1 MTSEEIKK
9 VAVLGAGAM
18 GNGIAQV
25 ALMAGYNVAMRD
37 IEQKFVDKGLENI
50 KESLAKFVT
59 KGKISEEESN
69 DCLTRLEA
77 LVDLET
83 AVKDADLII
92 EAAPEDLKV
101 KKNIFADID
110 SLAPANAI
118 LASNT
123 STMSI
128 TEIASATKR
137 EDKVI
142 GMHFFNPPVMM
153 KLVEVIYGDKASDE
167 AVNAAY
173 DVAIKMNKVPVIVK
187 KDSPGFIYNRINAPT
202 GLLLQKILEAGT
214 PKPEEFDAV
223 FKNFMPM
230 APFELSDFVGLD
242 VVVNIKYYY
251 AETLSPEYAPEK
263 FLLDLVNAGHLGK
276 KSGKGIYDWSEGRPV
291 IDTSNPTNEY
301 DATHMV
307 ALQVN
312 EGTKLLEEG
321 VVDDPNDID
330 TAMVN
335 GGGGMGPFTLAKNFG
350 YDVMVQKCNELAD
363 KFKVEVFRP
372 TETLKKGNI
381 QV

>member
-1 MTSEEIKK
+1 MKSEEIKK
-9 VAVLGAGAM
+9 IAVLGAGAM

-37 IEQKFVDKGLENI
+37 IEQKFVDKGLESI
-50 KESLAKFVT
+50 KESLAKFVS
-59 KGKISEEESN
+59 KGKMSEEESN
-69 DCLTRLEA
+69 DCLARLEA
-77 LVDLET
+77 VVDLET

-92 EAAPEDLKV
+92 EAAPEDLDL
-101 KKNIFADID
+101 KKKIFADID
-110 SLAPANAI
+110 SMASAHAI

-173 DVAIKMNKVPVIVK
+173 DVAKKMKKVPVIVK

-230 APFELSDFVGLD
+230 APYELSDFVGLD
-242 VVVNIKYYY
+242 VIVNIKYYY
-251 AETLSPEYAPEK
+251 AKVLSPEYAPDK

-276 KSGKGIYDWSEGRPV
+276 KTGKGIYDWSGGRPV
-291 IDTSNPTNEY
+291 IDTSNPTTEY

-330 TAMVN
+330 KAMAN
-335 GGGGMGPFTLAKNFG
+335 GGGGIGPFTLAKNFG
-350 YDVMVQKCNELAD
+350 IDVMVQKCNELAD
-363 KFKVEVFRP
+363 KFNISVFRP
-372 TETLKKGNI
+372 TETLKKGDF
-381 QV
+381 

>member
-1 MTSEEIKK
+1 MKSEEIKK
-9 VAVLGAGAM
+9 IAVLGAGAM

-37 IEQKFVDKGLENI
+37 IEQKFVDKGLESI
-50 KESLAKFVT
+50 KESLAKFVS

-69 DCLTRLEA
+69 DCLARLEA
-77 LVDLET
+77 VVDLET

-92 EAAPEDLKV
+92 EAAPEDLDL
-101 KKNIFADID
+101 KKKIFADVD
-110 SLAPANAI
+110 SMAPAYAI

-173 DVAIKMNKVPVIVK
+173 DVAKKMKKVPVIVK

-230 APFELSDFVGLD
+230 APYELSDFVGLD
-242 VVVNIKYYY
+242 VIVNIKYYY
-251 AETLSPEYAPEK
+251 AKVLSPEYAPDK

-276 KSGKGIYDWSEGRPV
+276 KTGKGIYDWSGGRPV
-291 IDTSNPTNEY
+291 IDTSNPTTEY

-330 TAMVN
+330 KAMAN
-335 GGGGMGPFTLAKNFG
+335 GGGGIGPFTLAKNFG
-350 YDVMVQKCNELAD
+350 IDVMVQKCNELAD
-363 KFKVEVFRP
+363 KFNISVFRP
-372 TETLKKGNI
+372 TETLKKGDF
-381 QV
+381 